1 MHLTY
6 RDPLAHTGVVSDAS
20 ATEAGAPEIEV
31 TPAMI
36 AAGRECIASVW
47 LDFTGPNGHR
57 EWGPV
62 LTRVSSSAI
71 GFSR

>member
-6 RDPLAHTGVVSDAS
+6 HDSNHHTSVVFAS
-20 ATEAGAPEIEV
+20 LVEAGAPEIEV

-47 LDFTGPNGHR
+47 LDFTGPNGHE

-62 LTRVSSSAI
+62 LTRVFQEMLAAQ
-71 GFSR
+71 